1 MRNIAHNTRQTAQ
14 HEIRWHSGSSER
26 TGCNMQPSSE
36 GHSADQ
42 AATAQSKCQR
52 ALPQQ
57 EWIAAISQRLM
68 TAALSRLVSRL
79 YVRGLAVALLG
90 IDQQRHAHAR
100 CDGAQR
106 LEVAH

>member
-1 MRNIAHNTRQTAQ
+1 MDG
-14 HEIRWHSGSSER
+14 WHIVE
-26 TGCNMQPSSE
+26 
-36 GHSADQ
+36 
-42 AATAQSKCQR
+42 
-52 ALPQQ
+52 
-57 EWIAAISQRLM
+57 M

-106 LEVAH
+106 LEVVH

>member
-1 MRNIAHNTRQTAQ
+1 MDRSDIAV
-14 HEIRWHSGSSER
+14 
-26 TGCNMQPSSE
+26 
-36 GHSADQ
+36 
-42 AATAQSKCQR
+42 
-52 ALPQQ
+52 
-57 EWIAAISQRLM
+57 M